1 MAIVSLPRGP
11 PSVETPKAHREVIPL
26 TVEIGKKMHNGFDA
40 IAVNCYLDP
49 AVDILRKT
57 VPKPVVGPCESS
69 LAIAS
74 MVGTRIGIVTVGGE
88 ALPMIRSKV
97 RRLDPHGRVKTVKGI
112 PMGVLDL
119 DKNPDETKQRL
130 VEAIQPL
137 RDKHRVDVICLGCTG
152 LGGLAQSTQLSVG
165 IPVIDPIGA
174 AVGIA
179 RAAVNLKLLAPPD
192 AAGEPHLAM
201 APS

>member
-1 MAIVSLPRGP
+1 MTVVSLPRGP
-11 PSVETPKAHREVIPL
+11 PSVETREAHREVIPP
-26 TVEIGKKMHNGFDA
+26 TVEIGKKMHTGFDA

-74 MVGTRIGIVTVGGE
+74 MIGTRIGIVTVRGE
-88 ALPMIRSKV
+88 ALSMIRNRVS
-97 RRLDPHGRVKTVKGI
+97 RLDLRGRVKTVKGI
-112 PMGVLDL
+112 PMGVLEL
-119 DKNPDETKQRL
+119 DKNPNETKQRL
-130 VEAIQPL
+130 IEAIQPL
-137 RDKHRVDVICLGCTG
+137 RDKHRVDIICLGCTG

-174 AVGIA
+174 TVGMA
-179 RAAVNLKLLAPPD
+179 RAAVNLKMHAFD
-192 AAGEPHLAM
+192 AASVQHLPLAQT
-201 APS
+201 